1 VPRQSTSVR
10 RLNKSKARSGRTAQD
25 GRGASTRS
33 DGFAQLEA
41 LIRSGDIDTVITAI
55 TDMQGRLMGKRVT
68 ADFFLEQAKHGT
80 HFCTYLLGT
89 DMEMRTPTGYRLM
102 NWETG
107 YGDWLAD
114 PDWSTMR
121 VLPWLEK
128 SAIVLCDARDEE
140 THDLIPV
147 APRSILRRQ
156 VERARAAGYEPLTA
170 SELEF
175 YLLRDS
181 YEDAH
186 AKHFHDLR
194 PFGWYNEDYHLL
206 QATKAEP
213 LYRQF
218 RNQMSAARVPVEFS
232 KGEAAP
238 GQHEV
243 NIHYDTALESADRHA
258 LFKHGLKEM
267 AWQNGCAVTFMAKP
281 DHNWTGSSAHI
292 HVSLRATK
300 GGGASNVFH
309 DPDASPYGMSPTM
322 RHFLGGLI
330 AGMRELAFFIAP
342 FVNSYK
348 RFAPGSWAPVHL
360 VWGRDNRT
368 CAFRVVGHQDA
379 LRIETRLPGGDA
391 NPYLAYS
398 AVIGAGLHGIEHGIE
413 PPEEFTGNGY
423 TAVQFP
429 RVPRALWES
438 VQLLEQSVLARE
450 IFGDDVV
457 DHYLNA
463 ARVEL
468 DAFDSVVTCWERERY
483 LERG

>member
-1 VPRQSTSVR
+1 MKKHVT
-10 RLNKSKARSGRTAQD
+10 ARAKPKQPFGLE
-25 GRGASTRS
+25 
-33 DGFAQLEA
+33 QLESR
-41 LIRSGDIDTVITAI
+41 IRDGTIDTVISAI
-55 TDMQGRLMGKRVT
+55 TDLQGRLMGKRIT
-68 ADFFLEQAKHGT
+68 GTFFLEHARQGT

-89 DMEMRTPTGYRLM
+89 DMEMRTPPGYRLM
-102 NWETG
+102 NWESG

-114 PDWSTMR
+114 PDWSTLR
-121 VLPWLEK
+121 AIPWLEK
-128 SAIVLCDARDEE
+128 TALVLADVRDEATRE
-140 THDLIPV
+140 LITV

-156 VERARAAGYEPLTA
+156 VERARAMGCEPVMA

-175 YLLRDS
+175 YLLRDT
-181 YEDAH
+181 YESAA
-186 AKHFHDLR
+186 AKNFHNLE

-218 RNQMSAARVPVEFS
+218 RNNMSAAGIPVEFS

-243 NIHYDTALESADRHA
+243 NIHFDAALESADRHVV
-258 LFKHGLKEM
+258 FKHGLKEM
-267 AWQNGCAVTFMAKP
+267 AWQNGHAVTFMAKP
-281 DHNWTGSSAHI
+281 DHTWTGSSAHV
-292 HVSLRATK
+292 HVSLWAADAKRNK
-300 GGGASNVFH
+300 SLFH
-309 DPDASPYGMSPTM
+309 DGNASLYGMSATM

-330 AGMRELAFFIAP
+330 HGIRELAFFIAP

-360 VWGRDNRT
+360 VWGHDNRT
-368 CAFRVVGHQDA
+368 CAFRIVGHGPS

-391 NPYLAYS
+391 NPYLAY
-398 AVIGAGLHGIEHGIE
+398 AAIIGAGLHGIEQELE
-413 PPEEFTGNGY
+413 PPAEFKGNGY
-423 TAVQFP
+423 QATGVP

-438 VQLLEQSVLARE
+438 LQLLEQSALARK

-457 DHYLNA
+457 DHYVNT

-468 DAFDSVVTCWERERY
+468 DAFDSVVTCWERQRY

>member
-1 VPRQSTSVR
+1 MKRKT
-10 RLNKSKARSGRTAQD
+10 
-25 GRGASTRS
+25 GASAGRPGAS
-33 DGFAQLEA
+33 PRRFGAKELES
-41 LIRSGDIDTVITAI
+41 LIREGAIDTVISAI
-55 TDMQGRLMGKRVT
+55 TDLQGRLMGKRVT
-68 ADFFLEQAKHGT
+68 GDFFLERGREGT

-114 PDWSTMR
+114 PDWSTLR
-121 VLPWLEK
+121 TIPWLEK
-128 SAIVLCDARDEE
+128 TALVLADTRDEA
-140 THDLIPV
+140 TRQLIPI

-156 VERARAAGYEPLTA
+156 IERAEELGCEAMMA

-175 YLLRDS
+175 YLLRDT
-181 YEDAH
+181 YEGAA
-186 AKHFHDLR
+186 AKNFHDLR
-194 PFGWYNEDYHLL
+194 PFGWYNEDYNLL

-218 RNQMSAARVPVEFS
+218 RNNMCAAGIPVEFS

-243 NIHYDTALESADRHA
+243 NIHFDAALESADRHA

-267 AWQNGCAVTFMAKP
+267 AWQNGYAVTFMAKP
-281 DHNWTGSSAHI
+281 DHTWTGSSAHV
-292 HVSLRATK
+292 HVSLWNGK
-300 GGGASNVFH
+300 KNIFH
-309 DPDASPYGMSPTM
+309 DKKGSPYGMSDTM

-330 AGMRELAFFIAP
+330 HGTRELAFFIAP

-368 CAFRVVGHQDA
+368 CAFRIVGEGPS

-391 NPYLAYS
+391 NPYLAY
-398 AVIGAGLHGIEHGIE
+398 AAIIGAGLHGIEQKIE
-413 PPEEFTGNGY
+413 PPAEFTGNAY
-423 TAVQFP
+423 AATEEP
-429 RVPRALWES
+429 RV
-438 VQLLEQSVLARE
+438 
-450 IFGDDVV
+450 
-457 DHYLNA
+457 
-463 ARVEL
+463 
-468 DAFDSVVTCWERERY
+468 
-483 LERG
+483 